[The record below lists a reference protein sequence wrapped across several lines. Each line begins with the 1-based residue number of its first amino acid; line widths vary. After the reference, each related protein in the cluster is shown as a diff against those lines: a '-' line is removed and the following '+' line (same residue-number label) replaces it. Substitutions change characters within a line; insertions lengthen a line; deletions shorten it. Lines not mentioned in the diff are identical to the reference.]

1 MEVKLSIN
9 NSRVFSFLLFFLLTA
24 LTNLG
29 NHSVSWSNVT
39 AQDTT
44 EQKRSGIAFLPIF
57 FYSPETKLAGG
68 AGVNYYFREQGSRTD
83 TRPSTIMPYF
93 IYTQESQI
101 LSSLSADTYW
111 KNEIYHLIGSIDFV
125 KFPDKFYGI
134 GNKSL
139 EEDEED
145 YTAQTFIFE
154 LSFQRRIITS
164 LNVGLLYEY
173 VDSKMKEVE
182 EDGLLAKK
190 NISGSEGGKV
200 SGIGVLMDWDTR
212 DNIFYP
218 SSGAFYQ
225 ISARGYGDKLGSDFS
240 FNKYTLDFRQFFP
253 LFSHHVVG
261 FQGYVSMKTGN
272 PPFQMMSLLGGENI
286 MRGYYLGRYRDKNMI
301 VFQTEYRVV
310 PVWWR
315 FGLVAF
321 MGLGEVSNEFS
332 NFRLKD
338 FKHSLGWGI
347 RYQFNKEEGL
357 NIRLDF
363 GLGKDTSGL
372 YINFL
377 EAF

>member
-1 MEVKLSIN
+1 MSGYG
-9 NSRVFSFLLFFLLTA
+9 SRCVLFLLFFSLVVMTDL
-24 LTNLG
+24 NNPSESWG
-29 NHSVSWSNVT
+29 NESGP
-39 AQDTT
+39 DTS
-44 EQKRSGIAFLPIF
+44 EQKRSGIALIPIVY
-57 FYSPETKLAGG
+57 YSPETRLAGG
-68 AGVNYYFREQGSRTD
+68 AAVNYFFREQGSRTD
-83 TRPSTIMPYF
+83 TRPSTIMPIM

-101 LSSLSADTYW
+101 LTSLSADTYW
-111 KNEIYHLIGSIDFV
+111 KNEIYHLMGSIGFV

-134 GNKSL
+134 GNNIP
-139 EEDEED
+139 EENEED
-145 YTAQTFIFE
+145 YTAQTFTFG
-154 LSFQRRIITS
+154 LSLQRRIITG

-190 NISGSEGGKV
+190 NISGSQGGKV
-200 SGIGVLMDWDTR
+200 SGIGFVMDWDTR

-225 ISARGYGDKLGSDFS
+225 MSASGFGENLGSHFS
-240 FNKYTLDFRQFFP
+240 FNRYTFDLRQFFP
-253 LFSHHVVG
+253 LFSEQVIG
-261 FQGYVSMKTGN
+261 FQGFVSMKTGK
-272 PPFQMMSLLGGENI
+272 PPFQMMSLLGGENM

-301 VFQTEYRVV
+301 VFQTEYRFV
-310 PVWWR
+310 PLWWR
-315 FGLVAF
+315 LGLVAF
-321 MGLGEVSNEFS
+321 LGFGDVSNEIR

-338 FKHSLGWGI
+338 FKYSLGWGI
-347 RYQFNKEEGL
+347 RYQFNEDEGL

>member
-1 MEVKLSIN
+1 
-9 NSRVFSFLLFFLLTA
+9 
-24 LTNLG
+24 
-29 NHSVSWSNVT
+29 
-39 AQDTT
+39 
-44 EQKRSGIAFLPIF
+44 
-57 FYSPETKLAGG
+57 
-68 AGVNYYFREQGSRTD
+68 
-83 TRPSTIMPYF
+83 
-93 IYTQESQI
+93 
-101 LSSLSADTYW
+101 
-111 KNEIYHLIGSIDFV
+111 V

-154 LSFQRRIITS
+154 LSFQREIITG

-182 EDGLLAKK
+182 EDGFLAKK

-200 SGIGVLMDWDTR
+200 SGIGVVMDWDTR

-218 SSGAFYQ
+218 STGAFYQ
-225 ISARGYGDKLGSDFS
+225 MSVRGYGDNLGSDFS

-253 LFSHHVVG
+253 LFSRHVVG

-310 PVWWR
+310 PVLWR

-321 MGLGEVSNEFS
+321 LGLGEVNNEFS

-338 FKHSLGWGI
+338 FKYSLGWGI
-347 RYQFNKEEGL
+347 RYQFNKDEGF